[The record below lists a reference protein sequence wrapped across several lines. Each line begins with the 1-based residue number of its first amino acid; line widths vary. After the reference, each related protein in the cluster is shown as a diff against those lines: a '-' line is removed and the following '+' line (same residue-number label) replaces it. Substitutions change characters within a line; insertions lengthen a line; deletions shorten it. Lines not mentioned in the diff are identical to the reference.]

1 MNKKVNEQLFL
12 VDYQLAIE
20 EKNTLVTDREIA
32 LEAERQKVAA
42 LAGFS
47 DRVKETLLAE
57 VIAEKEAE
65 FNFKEID
72 EKIARFEKYLEDVE
86 HPEDCECEECLAK
99 RVQNNEE
106 VTEQVM

>member
-1 MNKKVNEQLFL
+1 MNKKVNEELFL
-12 VDYQLAIE
+12 ADYQLALE
-20 EKNTLVTDREIA
+20 EKKALAIAREGV
-32 LEAERQKVAA
+32 LEAEKQKVEA
-42 LAGFS
+42 LVGFS

-65 FNFKEID
+65 FNFEKID

-99 RVQNNEE
+99 RAQVNEE
-106 VTEQVM
+106 IVEQVM

>member
-1 MNKKVNEQLFL
+1 MNKKVNEELFL
-12 VDYQLAIE
+12 ADYQLAIE
-20 EKNTLVTDREIA
+20 EKNALVIARESA
-32 LEAERQKVAA
+32 FEAEKQKVEA
-42 LAGFS
+42 LVGFS

-65 FNFKEID
+65 FNFEEID

-99 RVQNNEE
+99 RAQVNEE
-106 VTEQVM
+106 IVEQVM